1 MSVIQVL
8 SRLAGI
14 SLIVLAGA
22 SGVRADTELTLAEAE
37 RLAVENAPWLQ
48 HHHTNATAAGERSV
62 YESRLPDPQLIL
74 GALNVPTDS
83 FRLNREDMT
92 MTMIGIRQAFPPGK
106 TLRLRGERAE
116 KQHGREQLMVEA
128 EQRNLLRQ
136 VRATWLELFL
146 AQQSLHTIEE
156 SRRFQQRQ
164 LAAAEG
170 RYRAAAEMPQGVLK
184 AREALARLEERE
196 PMARA
201 QIARQQAQLSRWIG
215 DAAYTALPPELPT
228 LPAPPS
234 EFDATRHPEWRA
246 AQAMFDAAQLEVA
259 MAREEYKPGMM
270 LDLSYGFRRPMPDGT
285 ERPDMVTAMVTLD
298 LPVFRAKRQDRRLA
312 EKQAMETGARFE
324 EEDKRRELEAMFRTA
339 RAEYEAAQA
348 RMRIFSQTLL
358 PAVRRQTEITVAGFA
373 RDQAEYREATMRRLE
388 TELDY
393 LRARIDLAKAQSE
406 LLYLTGETP

>member
-1 MSVIQVL
+1 MSVIQAL

-14 SLIVLAGA
+14 SLIVLTGA
-22 SGVRADTELTLAEAE
+22 SSVQADTELMLAEAE
-37 RLAVENAPWLQ
+37 RLAIENAPWLQ
-48 HHHTNATAAGERSV
+48 HHHTNATAAGERSM

-83 FRLNREDMT
+83 FRLDREDMT
-92 MTMIGIRQAFPPGK
+92 MTMVGIRQVFPPGK

-136 VRATWLELFL
+136 VRATWLELYL

-170 RYRAAAEMPQGVLK
+170 RYRAAAEMPQVVLK

-196 PMARA
+196 PTARA

-215 DAAYTALPPELPT
+215 EAAYTALPPELPT
-228 LPAPPS
+228 LPAPAS
-234 EFDATRHPEWRA
+234 EFDATRHPEWLA

-285 ERPDMVTAMVTLD
+285 ERPDMVTAMVTFD

-373 RDQAEYREATMRRLE
+373 RDQTEYREATMRRLE

>member
-1 MSVIQVL
+1 
-8 SRLAGI
+8 
-14 SLIVLAGA
+14 
-22 SGVRADTELTLAEAE
+22 
-37 RLAVENAPWLQ
+37 
-48 HHHTNATAAGERSV
+48 
-62 YESRLPDPQLIL
+62 
-74 GALNVPTDS
+74 
-83 FRLNREDMT
+83 
-92 MTMIGIRQAFPPGK
+92 
-106 TLRLRGERAE
+106 
-116 KQHGREQLMVEA
+116 MVEA

-170 RYRAAAEMPQGVLK
+170 RYRAAAEMPQVVLK
-184 AREALARLEERE
+184 AREGLARLEERE
-196 PMARA
+196 PTARA

-270 LDLSYGFRRPMPDGT
+270 LDVSYGFRRPMPNGT
-285 ERPDMVTAMVTLD
+285 ERSDVVTAMMTFD

-312 EKQAMETGARFE
+312 EKQAVETGTRFE
-324 EEDKRRELEAMFRTA
+324 AEDKRRELEAMYRTA

-348 RMRIFSQTLL
+348 RVRIFSQTLL

-393 LRARIDLAKAQSE
+393 MRARIDLAKSQSE